1 MSASDFRLL
10 FVGDV
15 VGRSGRDAL
24 EAHLPGLIEK
34 HSPEFVIVNGENSAH
49 GFGITAAICE
59 QMFALGVG
67 VITTGNH
74 VWDQR
79 EIIGFI
85 DSEPRLLRPLN
96 YPKGTPGQGF
106 RLAQGR
112 TGKRVLVVNVMLRL
126 FMDSLDDPFT
136 AVDSILTRAPL
147 DRAVDAVLVDVHGE
161 ATSEMMAMGHYLDG
175 RVSAVIGTHTH
186 VQTADERILAAGTG
200 YLTDAGMTGSRDAVI
215 GNQKAAALERF
226 LTQLPVRL
234 EAAKREPFLC
244 GVLLTLNQETGR
256 CEAIER
262 IQEAS

>member
-1 MSASDFRLL
+1 MKLL
-10 FVGDV
+10 FIGDV
-15 VGRSGRDAL
+15 VGRAGRRL
-24 EAHLPGLIEK
+24 L
-34 HSPEFVIVNGENSAH
+34 SEFVGKLIDRHQVDLVIANGEN
-49 GFGITAAICE
+49 AAAGYGLTGPVLKEI
-59 QMFALGVG
+59 FAADVD
-67 VITTGNH
+67 VVTTGNH
-74 VWDQR
+74 IWDKKEIFPLLDR
-79 EIIGFI
+79 E
-85 DSEPRLLRPLN
+85 ERLLRPAN
-96 YPKGTPGQGF
+96 YPPDLPGCGWGLFATAAGNKVAVINLEGRVFMKNLDCPFRAADRLVAELRRETP
-106 RLAQGR
+106 L
-112 TGKRVLVVNVMLRL
+112 
-126 FMDSLDDPFT
+126 
-136 AVDSILTRAPL
+136 I
-147 DRAVDAVLVDVHGE
+147 LVDFHAE
-161 ATSEMMAMGHYLDG
+161 ATSEKEAMGFYLDG